1 MNNINITYLDEL
13 DIPNIEDDS
22 IIDLSELNTNVDG
35 NPLNSNSS
43 IDFNI
48 INENN
53 HISIL
58 NSSNFNV
65 SFQIIYTLGEK
76 NITLNLGEFLPLYTR
91 QMSFEKKATFIYLII
106 NSIDSSKNQ
115 SIIYHSNLNLNKNY
129 KLTITGDL
137 TNPIISEN

>member
-76 NITLNLGEFLPLYTR
+76 NITLNSGEFLPLYTR